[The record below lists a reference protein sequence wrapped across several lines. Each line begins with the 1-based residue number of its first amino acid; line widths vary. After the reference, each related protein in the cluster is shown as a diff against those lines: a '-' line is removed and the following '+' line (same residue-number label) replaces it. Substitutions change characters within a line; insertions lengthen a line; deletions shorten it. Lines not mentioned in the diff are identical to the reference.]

1 MKLIHKNM
9 NTIRDRAIKALDFT
23 ELKNPGL
30 EAKTGIKANDWSAL
44 RNKRVRLN
52 EDHIEG
58 IKKLTPEFIYWI
70 MTGETMPECGQI
82 SPQIEESR
90 KKLNTG
96 T

>member
-1 MKLIHKNM
+1 M

-23 ELKNPGL
+23 ALKNPGL
-30 EAKTGIKANDWSAL
+30 EAKTGIKATDWSAL

-58 IKKLTPEFIYWI
+58 LKKITPEFIYWI
-70 MTGETMPECGQI
+70 MTGETLPEAGQI
-82 SPQIEESR
+82 SPEIEETRQNLS
-90 KKLNTG
+90 TG

>member
-1 MKLIHKNM
+1 M

-23 ELKNPGL
+23 MLKNPGL

-58 IKKLTPEFIYWI
+58 LKIVAPEFIYWI
-70 MTGETMPECGQI
+70 MTGNVLPEAGQI
-82 SPQIEESR
+82 SPEIEETR
-90 KKLNTG
+90 KNLSTG

>member
-1 MKLIHKNM
+1 ME
-9 NTIRDRAIKALDFT
+9 TIRDRAIIALDFT
-23 ELKNPGL
+23 MLKNPAL
-30 EAKTGIKANDWSAL
+30 ESKTGLKAMDWANL
-44 RNKRVRLN
+44 RNRKVRLN

-58 IKKLTPEFIYWI
+58 IKKLNPEFIYWI

>member
-1 MKLIHKNM
+1 MK
-9 NTIRDRAIKALDFT
+9 TIRDRAIKALDFSM
-23 ELKNPGL
+23 LKNPAL

-58 IKKLTPEFIYWI
+58 LKKITPEFIYWI
-70 MTGETMPECGQI
+70 MTGEILPECGQI
-82 SPQIEESR
+82 SPELEETR
-90 KKLNTG
+90 QNLGTG